1 MKNFTTLHGI
11 TKNKMGTLSIDLQ
24 ISGMRKPQDF
34 IFYPITKESKNLTIQ
49 SNTRIGTINLDGC
62 GKMTKSHSNG
72 AYFVHLSIDEL
83 TPFEFNKSDWQQ
95 IVEYLGLTE
104 GDNVG
109 DSGVS
114 TDNSGAKSIFNL

>member
-34 IFYPITKESKNLTIQ
+34 IFYGITKESKNLTIQ
-49 SNTRIGTINLDGC
+49 SNTRIGTINLDGK
-62 GKMTKSHSNG
+62 GEMSKSHSGG
-72 AYFVHLSIDEL
+72 AFFIHLDLDKL

-104 GDNVG
+104 GVNVG
-109 DSGVS
+109 NSGIS